1 VKLLIDMNLSP
12 RWVELLLAAGIEATH
27 WSELGARDA
36 PDSVILA
43 FARDNDYLI
52 LTSDLDFNAIL
63 AATGGAKPSVVQIR
77 ARDDSP
83 DAIGSQIIAALRQM
97 QTELDDGALLTIN
110 PNRTRMSLLP
120 LRSSG

>member
-43 FARDNDYLI
+43 FARDNNYLI
-52 LTSDLDFNAIL
+52 LTSDLDFSAIL

-97 QTELDDGALLTIN
+97 ETELDDGALLTIN

-120 LRSSG
+120 LRSGE